1 MDYWIYFGLFISCF
15 LSATLIPLASEVG
28 LSVLIA
34 QGFDPILVVLLATFG
49 NSLGG
54 TTNYFIGRLGNP
66 EWLKKGK
73 LNSKRIEKI
82 SKYIHKYGSYC
93 ALFSWLPIVGDPFLL
108 VLGFMRAPMFLVFF
122 FMVIGKLFRY
132 IVIAYLSMCH

>member
-1 MDYWIYFGLFISCF
+1 
-15 LSATLIPLASEVG
+15 
-28 LSVLIA
+28 
-34 QGFDPILVVLLATFG
+34 VVLLATFG

-132 IVIAYLSMCH
+132 IVIAYLSI